1 MKNDKSK
8 CKGQD
13 AKVKMRE
20 SRGCPGWIPG
30 LSLGL
35 CLCLGLSLYLS
46 FCFAAETPSGEW
58 VLNKVDENMYSDT
71 RVAVAQM
78 VIHLARNTRTV
89 KAKSWV
95 SGSDKSF
102 TEFLYPPRDAGT
114 KMLKLG
120 DELWTYTPS
129 TDRIIKISGHML
141 RQSVMGSDLSYEDM
155 MEDHKL
161 VDQYDAEVTGEDT
174 LLGRRCWVLELTART
189 PDVSYHS
196 RKIWVDKERYVP
208 LREHRFA
215 KSGKLLK
222 TTEVKS
228 VSQHQGRWVPD
239 RVTFKDA
246 LKAGA
251 GTEFVLDSIRLNV
264 PIPDYIFSKAS
275 LKK

>member
-1 MKNDKSK
+1 
-8 CKGQD
+8 
-13 AKVKMRE
+13 MRT
-20 SRGCPGWIPG
+20 SV
-30 LSLGL
+30 LAVA
-35 CLCLGLSLYLS
+35 LCLGL
-46 FCFAAETPSGEW
+46 CFAAESPAGAE
-58 VLNKVDENMYSDT
+58 VLRKVDENNYAKT
-71 RVAVAQM
+71 RVAVSQM

-89 KAKSWV
+89 RAKSWV

-102 TEFLYPPRDAGT
+102 TEFLYPARDKGT

-129 TDRIIKISGHML
+129 TDRTIKISGHML

-161 VDQYDAEVTGEDT
+161 IDQYDATVAGEDT
-174 LLGRRCWVLELTART
+174 VLGRKCWVVELTAKSA
-189 PDVSYHS
+189 DVSYHS

-208 LREHRFA
+208 LRENRYA

-228 VSQHQGRWVPD
+228 VSQRQGRWVAD
-239 RVTFKDA
+239 RVSFKDA
-246 LKAGA
+246 LKSGE
-251 GTEFVLDSIRLNV
+251 GTEFILDSLRLNV
-264 PIPDYIFSKAS
+264 AIPDYIFSKAA